1 MKENK
6 KLETSNTGVVAEPP
20 IQITDNQKELEELM
34 KVTEEDEA
42 LWEEIQRKSAEVFKN
57 YMYVRQNMT
66 YKGEE
71 IPKDVPFTEYGDYII
86 RNFKVRKPEEEWTYE
101 DYKEYWSIHD
111 RHMMSA
117 VIKGW
122 GKQKEPLTNYQKQFI
137 EMVRNG
143 TDFNSDSWHE
153 LLEGLE

>member
-1 MKENK
+1 MKKIEINNTENIP
-6 KLETSNTGVVAEPP
+6 VQV
-20 IQITDNQKELEELM
+20 TDNQKELEELM

-42 LWEEIQRKSAEVFKN
+42 LWEEIQREEAKISKN
-57 YMYVRQNMT
+57 YMYVRKNMT

-71 IPKDVPFTEYGDYII
+71 IPKDVPFMEYTDYIL

-111 RHMMSA
+111 RLLMSA

-122 GKQKEPLTNYQKQFI
+122 GKRKEPLSNWQKQFI

-153 LLEGLE
+153 LLEGLK

>member
-1 MKENK
+1 MEEKIEKN
-6 KLETSNTGVVAEPP
+6 NTEDIPV
-20 IQITDNQKELEELM
+20 QIADNQKELEELM

-42 LWEEIQRKSAEVFKN
+42 LWEEIQRESAEVFKN
-57 YMYVRQNMT
+57 YMYVRKNMT

-71 IPKDVPFTEYGDYII
+71 IPKDVPFTEYGDYIV

-122 GKQKEPLTNYQKQFI
+122 GRQKEPLTNWQKQFI

>member
-1 MKENK
+1 MEKIEINDIENI
-6 KLETSNTGVVAEPP
+6 P
-20 IQITDNQKELEELM
+20 IQVIDNQKELEELM

-71 IPKDVPFTEYGDYII
+71 IPKDVPFTEYTDYIL

-111 RHMMSA
+111 RLLMSE
-117 VIKGW
+117 VIKKLS
-122 GKQKEPLTNYQKQFI
+122 KQKEPLTNRQKQFI

-143 TDFNSDSWHE
+143 TDFNNDSWHK